1 MPPPRPIHPK
11 EREVYELNS
20 DEDFLL
26 GHNAKV
32 VQFFISPTFYFK
44 AASWH
49 LISRLRVDIC
59 NDKYWHVSFLTLVF
73 GAFQGML

>member
-1 MPPPRPIHPK
+1 
-11 EREVYELNS
+11 
-20 DEDFLL
+20 LL

-73 GAFQGML
+73 GAFRGML